1 MSGLPWI
8 KVWTAIGNH
17 PKVQRLEKEL
27 GVRDALG
34 IVIRLWCWTADY
46 CPGGDIPAGDGDAAA
61 RAARGEGCR
70 KTTRAVLQAL
80 VVAGLLDRTP
90 DGFRVHDWDE
100 MQVRHVEEEEKR
112 REQARLRKARQ
123 RQRAANE
130 PVTVTRDVTRDMG
143 DESRDVTG
151 QIREDQDKTETTT
164 VLPMPARRRAG
175 EAVKLGSL
183 SAELRLRVEQGVN
196 HGLIPLPTQLEAD
209 ELEQL
214 IEAFGGVDQATAF
227 VAATCRK
234 RDSDPQ
240 SMAWLLTVLRPSSG
254 QGARQ

>member
-61 RAARGEGCR
+61 RAARGDACR
-70 KTTRAVLQAL
+70 KTPKVMLQAL
-80 VVAGLLDRTP
+80 VTAGLIDKTP
-90 DGFRVHDWDE
+90 LGFRVHDWDE

-112 REQARLRKARQ
+112 REQARDRKARQ
-123 RQRAANE
+123 RARE
-130 PVTVTRDVTRDMG
+130 TVTVTRDVTRDMG
-143 DESRDVTG
+143 DESREVTR
-151 QIREDQDKTETTT
+151 QIREDQDKTETPT

-175 EAVKLGSL
+175 EAGKLGPL
-183 SAELRLRVEQGVN
+183 AADLRKAVEQGVS
-196 HGLIPLPTQLEAD
+196 HGLIPLATQPEAD

-214 IEAFGGVDQATAF
+214 IERFGGVDEAVAF
-227 VAATCRK
+227 VAATVRK
-234 RDSDPQ
+234 RDTDPQ
-240 SMAWLLTVLRPSSG
+240 SMAWLLTVLRPSAE
-254 QGARQ
+254 QGARPQ